1 MFSKKYLILIIIILS
16 IQFFAISQNKSGVEL
31 MNESTINTDQLE
43 FSPTFY
49 EDGIIFI
56 SNKPVKD
63 KELVDKRIDKNV
75 MSIFIARRGLDGV
88 LKPSEPFSFELTSK
102 LHEGPLC
109 FDKTAD
115 NVYFTRNNIIK
126 GRVENAKDGYIKLG
140 IFTSEKVGGKWS
152 DIRELP
158 FNNHDY
164 DFCHPS
170 ISIDGEKIY
179 FASNRPGGYG
189 GMDLYYSQKING
201 KWSEPVNLGPTI
213 NTDQNEAFPFI
224 HADGTLFFASNKPG
238 GKGGFDLYFAKP
250 KSDDLWQDPI
260 AMSGDFNSSTD
271 DFGLIVDLDLKN
283 GYFTSDKPG
292 GKGADD
298 IYSFHTDGKIT
309 EPQEN
314 SQPGEEIMFFTADK
328 VTGSEL
334 EGADITV
341 MSTDDLSTVV
351 TDENGNV
358 ISLGNGKMTPVEAT
372 VEGTDKEGKR
382 KMKLSKDKN
391 YVVTVKKP
399 GYKTKQ
405 FVVKKN
411 DQRKEMMT
419 LLDKADDCITV
430 TGVVFGGKKSPLPGA
445 TVVIKDNASSE
456 SQSFT
461 TDLKGNYNF
470 CMPCNKD
477 YTISASNPNY
487 SSASTTIS
495 TKDKPCNPSTIVSS
509 DLNLTILGAPDQLT
523 EGSTFELKNI
533 YYNFND
539 ATLRP
544 DGRKDLD
551 MLASLMKKYP
561 TMEIELGSH
570 TDSRGST
577 EYNKNLSQQRAD
589 NVVSYLISKGIDKKR
604 MTSMGYGESKLR
616 NHCSD
621 GVKCSEYEHQLNR
634 RTEVKITK
642 APSDEDIELPA
653 FLSEKNLIGGG
664 MGSTGAIA
672 TLYNT
677 LDNLTGDFAVISGS
691 FEIES
696 NAKKQIEILSK
707 NGFEG
712 ATIVKPENFK
722 FHRVVVERVPT
733 IKDARAL
740 VVKLKIKGLASFLL
754 RA

>member
-1 MFSKKYLILIIIILS
+1 MFSKKYLILIILILN
-16 IQFFAISQNKSGVEL
+16 IQFVMFGQNKSGVEL

-63 KELVDKRIDKNV
+63 KEIVDKRIDKNV

-126 GRVENAKDGYIKLG
+126 GRVENAKDGYTKLG
-140 IFTSEKVGGKWS
+140 IYTSEKVAGKWS
-152 DIRELP
+152 EVRELP
-158 FNNHDY
+158 FNNREY

-170 ISIDGEKIY
+170 ISIDGEKI
-179 FASNRPGGYG
+179 FFSSNRPGGYG

-213 NTDQNEAFPFI
+213 NTEKNEAFPFI
-224 HADGTLFFASNKPG
+224 HADGTLFFASNKSG
-238 GKGGFDLYFAKP
+238 GKGGFDLYFAKS
-250 KSDDLWQDPI
+250 KADDLWQDPV
-260 AMSGDFNSSTD
+260 AMSNDFNSETD

-283 GYFTSDKPG
+283 GYFTSGKSG
-292 GKGADD
+292 GKGLDD

-309 EPQEN
+309 EPQE
-314 SQPGEEIMFFTADK
+314 SGKPGEEIMFFTADK

-334 EGADITV
+334 EGADISV
-341 MSTDDLSTVV
+341 MSTDDLSSVV

-372 VEGTDKEGKR
+372 VEGTDAEGKR
-382 KMKLSKDKN
+382 KLKLAKDKN

-419 LLDKADDCITV
+419 LLEKADDCITV
-430 TGVVFGGKKSPLPGA
+430 NGFVMGSKKNPLPGA
-445 TVVIKDNASSE
+445 TVLIKDNASGE
-456 SQSFT
+456 TQTYT
-461 TDLKGNYNF
+461 TDLKGNFNF
-470 CMPCNKD
+470 CLTCNKD
-477 YTISASNPNY
+477 YTITASNDNY
-487 SSASTTIS
+487 ISASTTVS
-495 TKDKPCNPSTIVSS
+495 TKDKECKPSTIVSA
-509 DLNLTILGAPDQLT
+509 NLVLSTLGAPEHLT

-544 DGRKDLD
+544 DGKKDLD
-551 MLASLMKKYP
+551 VLASLMKRYP

-570 TDSRGST
+570 TDSRGSA
-577 EYNKNLSQQRAD
+577 EYNKNLSQKRAD
-589 NVVSYLISKGIDKKR
+589 NVVTYLVSKGIDKKR
-604 MTSMGYGESKLR
+604 VTAMGYGESKLR
-616 NHCSD
+616 NQCAD
-621 GVKCSEYEHQLNR
+621 GVKCSEFDHQLNR

-642 APSDEDIELPA
+642 APSDEDIDLPE

-664 MGSTGAIA
+664 LGSTGVIA
-672 TLYNT
+672 TLYNSM
-677 LDNLTGDFAVISGS
+677 DNLKGDFAIIAGS
-691 FEIES
+691 FENES
-696 NAKKQIEILSK
+696 NAKKQVEILAK
-707 NGFEG
+707 NGFDG
-712 ATIVKPENFK
+712 ATIVKPENFR
-722 FHRVVVERVPT
+722 FNRVVVERVAT
-733 IKDARAL
+733 IKEARAL
-740 VVKLKIKGLASFLL
+740 VVKLKNKGLPSFLL